1 MLMLLHREEVTVANG
16 KQIMMQIIDGDQ
28 RMPGE
33 IAEDLGLSRSVN
45 INQEVQDAVDLVIQ
59 ENPDVVKKIQEGNLR
74 RVNNLMGLA
83 MKMVNRRG
91 DPVVIKTLITQAIA
105 NKGGNQKATQ
115 NSTSEEKKE

>member
-45 INQEVQDAVDLVIQ
+45 INQEVQDAVDLVI
-59 ENPDVVKKIQEGNLR
+59 
-74 RVNNLMGLA
+74 
-83 MKMVNRRG
+83 
-91 DPVVIKTLITQAIA
+91 
-105 NKGGNQKATQ
+105 
-115 NSTSEEKKE
+115 